1 MKGMAIGEVAQLA
14 GVPASTLRYYER
26 VGLLPPPPRVNGRR
40 RYHADVLQTL
50 AVIQMFQ
57 RAGFTIA
64 EMQLLLHGF
73 RPETPPA
80 ARWRSLAQ
88 EKLVEL
94 HARMAETQQ
103 MIQLLQNGLQCGCLR
118 LEDCALMYEAEH
130 KQGTAP

>member
-1 MKGMAIGEVAQLA
+1 MEGMAIGEVARLA

-26 VGLLPPPPRVNGRR
+26 VGLLSAPPRVNGRR

-50 AVIQMFQ
+50 AVIQMFR

-73 RPETPPA
+73 QPETLPA
-80 ARWRSLAQ
+80 VRWRSLAQ

-94 HARMAETQQ
+94 HAHMAETQQ

-118 LEDCALMYEAEH
+118 LEDCALVHEAERKRDH
-130 KQGTAP
+130 AA